1 MLSGACASYNR
12 QLQIALLFP
21 MFEFFIVD
29 ILFAIM
35 AKLEKFALLE
45 ASDGYANAF
54 LLDDNPRLK

>member
-1 MLSGACASYNR
+1 
-12 QLQIALLFP
+12 

-45 ASDGYANAF
+45 ASDGFAYAF